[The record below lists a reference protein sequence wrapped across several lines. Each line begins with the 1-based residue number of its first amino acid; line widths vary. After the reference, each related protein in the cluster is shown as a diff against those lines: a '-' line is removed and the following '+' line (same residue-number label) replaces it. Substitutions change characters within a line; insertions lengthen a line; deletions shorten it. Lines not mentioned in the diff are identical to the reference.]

1 MSKENPQIL
10 VLSSVDPH
18 RGPAVVA
25 EDQYKRLKKAGYD
38 VDFMTLYAVEGHPEY
53 IYVYKTKN
61 RKKWMFI
68 LNQMKLKKNYTHSS
82 MRKQKKYQVKIK
94 HN

>member
-1 MSKENPQIL
+1 MSKENPKIL

-38 VDFMTLYAVEGHPEY
+38 VDFMTLYAVEDHPEY
-53 IYVYKTKN
+53 IYVYKN
-61 RKKWMFI
+61 I
-68 LNQMKLKKNYTHSS
+68 
-82 MRKQKKYQVKIK
+82 KIRLI
-94 HN
+94 

>member
-25 EDQYKRLKKAGYD
+25 EDQYNRLKKAGYD

-53 IYVYKTKN
+53 IYVYKNIKIRLISLTYYLYKLGFNRYTKGGN
-61 RKKWMFI
+61 GTFFYREEMVF
-68 LNQMKLKKNYTHSS
+68 Y
-82 MRKQKKYQVKIK
+82 
-94 HN
+94 